1 MASPTSSSV
10 DSARPSTSQD
20 SAAVTTGIR
29 KNRVPTRLAA
39 PRRNITFSSRN
50 TTTEFTTAIQA
61 STAPKA
67 GQSPTRGC
75 SNSRVAAPSTG
86 ALTRN
91 CTAVPASMSNSPRN
105 RFW

>member
-1 MASPTSSSV
+1 MASPTSSGV
-10 DSARPSTSQD
+10 DSPRPSTSQV

-29 KNRVPTRLAA
+29 KNKVPTRLAA
-39 PRRNITFSSRN
+39 PRRNITLSSRN

-67 GQSPTRGC
+67 SQFVTRGC
-75 SNSRVAAPSTG
+75 SSSRVAAPSTG

-91 CTAVPASMSNSPRN
+91 CTAVPTSTSTSPTN